1 MKTLLIKIVKLAGLV
16 AFVFPFLMAGG
27 GLPVLAQS
35 NRDDDDPLFVVS
47 NFEVWAEA
55 KNAVDAK
62 KAAIEDGKVVALSQ
76 LMKRLTLYSSYKSL
90 PKPTP
95 DDISRMVT
103 SLSVQNERNS
113 STEYLANMG
122 FRFSSD
128 AVKKLLQQNG
138 IPYWDR
144 QGEELI
150 VVPIVDS
157 SLLESLP
164 GQKNSIM
171 STKEWASSW
180 ETLDLKHAMVP
191 VKLGERLAVIDDAVL
206 NALIRSEP
214 VALEGL
220 YKAYGGKPVV
230 VVLLSSAQEKN
241 KIRITVVGR
250 DSVGEIAYKRDHVLT
265 GARYIDAADLAAE
278 VALGMFE
285 QRYKLIKVRGS
296 VVARREPVEVLP
308 WKTKTQPDAPLTG
321 WQSEVGERR
330 IAMHVN
336 FSGLQHWQSI
346 RQRLTQIHGLEEFN
360 IEKLSARGADVS
372 CQFPGGVEALGRELA
387 SLGMSLQPDGEGWV
401 LIAN

>member
-1 MKTLLIKIVKLAGLV
+1 MKTHILKIVRPGWVLAGV
-16 AFVFPFLMAGG
+16 ITFLMSGAGSI
-27 GLPVLAQS
+27 VLAQQGRAD
-35 NRDDDDPLFVVS
+35 NDTLFVVS

-55 KNAVDAK
+55 KNAVAAK

-76 LMKRLTLYSSYKSL
+76 LLKRLTLYSSYKSL
-90 PKPTP
+90 PEPTSEE
-95 DDISRMVT
+95 ISRMVT

-122 FRFSSD
+122 FKFSSD

-144 QGEELI
+144 QGEELT
-150 VVPIVDS
+150 VVPIVDG

-164 GQKNSIM
+164 GQKKSIM

-180 ETLDLKHAMVP
+180 ETLDLQHALVP

-230 VVLLSSAQEKN
+230 VALLSSAQEKS
-241 KIRITVVGR
+241 KIRLTVIGR
-250 DSVGEIAYKRDHVLT
+250 DSIGEIAYKRDHVLT
-265 GARYIDAADLAAE
+265 GSRYIDAADLAAE

-285 QRYKLIKVRGS
+285 QRLKLVKVRGS

-308 WKTKTQPDAPLTG
+308 WKTKTQADAPIVG

-330 IAMHVN
+330 IVMHVD

-346 RQRLTQIHGLEEFN
+346 RQRLSQIHGMEELT
-360 IEKLSARGADVS
+360 IEKLSARGADIS
-372 CQFPGGVEALGRELA
+372 CLFPGGAEALGREVA
-387 SLGMSLQPDGEGWV
+387 SLGMSMQPDGDGWV
-401 LIAN
+401 LLAN

>member
-1 MKTLLIKIVKLAGLV
+1 MPRYILAGV
-16 AFVFPFLMAGG
+16 IIFLMAGAG
-27 GLPVLAQS
+27 TKVLAQQGRTD
-35 NRDDDDPLFVVS
+35 NDRLFVVS

-55 KNAVDAK
+55 KNAVAAK

-76 LMKRLTLYSSYKSL
+76 LLKRLTLYGSYKSL
-90 PKPTP
+90 PQPKS
-95 DDISRMVT
+95 DEISRMVT

-122 FRFSSD
+122 FKFSSD

-144 QGEELI
+144 QGKELT
-150 VVPIVDS
+150 VVPIVDG

-164 GQKNSIM
+164 GQKKSIM
-171 STKEWASSW
+171 SLKEWASSW
-180 ETLDLKHAMVP
+180 ETLDLSHALVP

-206 NALIRSEP
+206 NALIRNEP

-230 VVLLSSAQEKN
+230 VALLSSAQEKN
-241 KIRITVVGR
+241 KIRLTVVGR
-250 DSVGEIAYKRDHVLT
+250 DSIGEIAYKRDHVLT
-265 GARYIDAADLAAE
+265 GSRYIDAADLAAE

-285 QRYKLIKVRGS
+285 QRLKLVKIRGS

-308 WKTKTQPDAPLTG
+308 WKTKTQPDAPLAG

-330 IAMHVN
+330 IVMHVN

-346 RQRLTQIHGLEEFN
+346 RQRLSQIHGMEELT
-360 IEKLSARGADVS
+360 IEKLSARGADIS
-372 CQFPGGVEALGRELA
+372 CLFPGGAEALGREVA
-387 SLGMSLQPDGEGWV
+387 SLGMSMQADGEGWV
-401 LIAN
+401 LLAN